1 MQVVTVQSREA
12 ALARMGLSQVEPE
25 GLQVQVWAKELAWWL
40 GLLTPWSLVLQ
51 LHPVIKA
58 FLCGSISGTCS
69 TLLFQPLDLLK
80 TRLQT
85 LQPSDLR

>member
-1 MQVVTVQSREA
+1 MVGRFADAV
-12 ALARMGLSQVEPE
+12 LS
-25 GLQVQVWAKELAWWL
+25 
-40 GLLTPWSLVLQ
+40 VLQ

-85 LQPSDLR
+85 LQPSDVG

>member
-1 MQVVTVQSREA
+1 M
-12 ALARMGLSQVEPE
+12 SQEERNLVCEEVELPDA
-25 GLQVQVWAKELAWWL
+25 VKA
-40 GLLTPWSLVLQ
+40 Q

-85 LQPSDLR
+85 LQPSDVG